1 MERIGATPFVLQLQ
15 VTSAAARPKVKEQ
28 GNVCFRSQPFPK
40 IAVMSLP
47 MLRIKYNMPLPGQQS
62 AFH

>member
-28 GNVCFRSQPFPK
+28 GNVCFPISAVSQNCSNVSSH
-40 IAVMSLP
+40 AENQV
-47 MLRIKYNMPLPGQQS
+47 
-62 AFH
+62 